1 MNFGAFIF
9 LGPLI
14 LLIDTMADIYYFW
27 ILMFKTKMQQII
39 IEREKS
45 TINHRSLRQLMG
57 ISKGFSESKI
67 KSAHSS

>member
-57 ISKGFSESKI
+57 ISKGLNESKI
-67 KSAHSS
+67 KSVHSS